1 MIRAISRPFS
11 ALSLEVDSTIAPGEA
26 PTAKLDPGQT
36 PPACAHYGNWWVL
49 AAQVGPAER
58 DHMAPLYVNEG
69 LFPPVDDAPV
79 LAVVKQTA
87 LDDGC
92 GPALLQVVGNGAK
105 NGLVGPGW

>member
-58 DHMAPLYVNEG
+58 DHMPNSGWPLAQPVPWFCLLEG
-69 LFPPVDDAPV
+69 RRQLD
-79 LAVVKQTA
+79 QTR
-87 LDDGC
+87 LLSGVWRRRGC
-92 GPALLQVVGNGAK
+92 P
-105 NGLVGPGW
+105 

>member
-1 MIRAISRPFS
+1 VRSAMIRAISRPFS

-58 DHMAPLYVNEG
+58 DHMPMCGRARLLVSG
-69 LFPPVDDAPV
+69 W
-79 LAVVKQTA
+79 A
-87 LDDGC
+87 LDLG
-92 GPALLQVVGNGAK
+92 
-105 NGLVGPGW
+105 